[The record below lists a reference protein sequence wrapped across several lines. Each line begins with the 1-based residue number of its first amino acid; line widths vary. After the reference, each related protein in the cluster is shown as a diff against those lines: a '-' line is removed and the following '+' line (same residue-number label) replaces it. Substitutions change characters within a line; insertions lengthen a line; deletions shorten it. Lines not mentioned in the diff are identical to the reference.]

1 MKYMHTKTERTFT
14 IILTVFLA
22 LTICVFN
29 ASAQPLMPHRFY
41 GEVAGFPDGTL
52 VEAKIEGVTYANTT
66 TLNGTY
72 GYLPNVFDVPGDD
85 PNTPEKEGGVT
96 GDTVNF
102 YVAGIFVTSYTFESG
117 ASTRLD
123 LSIPLIANFTATPTS
138 GDEPLTVQFTDT
150 SQLAEAVTSWLWD
163 FGDETNSTEQN
174 PEHTYTTDGNYTVS
188 LTVVG
193 DGEALNL
200 TETKPDYITVYDT
213 EPNANFYGTPMFGAP
228 PLTVQFT
235 DQSGSYDGIISRLW
249 NFGDDTTGTEKN
261 PQHTYTTEGV
271 YTVSLNV
278 TEEDGDWDVEVKP
291 NYVIV
296 TTNVTEPVN
305 VMVDVGSI
313 HFPGETAEFYIF
325 TLYKGLAVNVEFLE
339 VRLWF
344 YYAEEHHY
352 VDLASPVKLEA
363 GVYRAS
369 YTIPETAPAV
379 TYTLIIKAQ
388 YRSPDGMS
396 YGGSAKSFQ
405 VSPTLNGWNASITKI
420 EDNIATIV
428 IPGLTE
434 IKANLTAINAKLVD
448 IQGTTASINSTLGLI
463 KTDITNINAYLASL
477 NRTIAT
483 ISSDVGEIKTDVD
496 AIHLKVVGVDW
507 ETKIADIQTTLGT
520 IKGYVENVDDG
531 GLATI
536 NTDLGNVTT
545 NISDILTTSQDTQNT
560 ANTLTTI
567 VYAALAFSILAFIAA
582 IATAYM
588 LRSKLA

>member
-1 MKYMHTKTERTFT
+1 MKKTALVT
-14 IILTVFLA
+14 ILAILLMAIMPIVMAPPPVPMTVDGY
-22 LTICVFN
+22 VF
-29 ASAQPLMPHRFY
+29 A
-41 GEVAGFPDGTL
+41 GEEPAPELNVY
-52 VEAKIEGVTYANTT
+52 AKYVNQTQLSNTT
-66 TLNGTY
+66 TRTDG
-72 GYLPNVFDVPGDD
+72 
-85 PNTPEKEGGVT
+85 
-96 GDTVNF
+96 
-102 YVAGIFVTSYTFESG
+102 SYTLIIPAEGTPADQFPPEG
-117 ASTRLD
+117 TLLD
-123 LSIPLIANFTATPTS
+123 LWVENINVTRITLQYMTVLELNLTIPTLAPTVNFTATPTS
-138 GDEPLTVQFTDT
+138 GVEPLTVQFTDT
-150 SQLAEAVTSWLWD
+150 SMNFANITSWSWQ
-163 FGDETNSTEQN
+163 FGDGANSTEQN
-174 PEHTYTTDGNYTVS
+174 PEHTYIEGNYTVS

-193 DGEALNL
+193 NGEELNL
-200 TETKPDYITVYDT
+200 TETKVDYITVYDS
-213 EPNANFYGTPMFGAP
+213 EPDAEFYGTPLFGAP

-235 DQSGSYDGIISRLW
+235 DQSVSYDGIISRLW

-278 TEEDGDWDVEVKP
+278 TETDGDWDVEVKP

-296 TTNVTEPVN
+296 TTNVTEPLN

-313 HFPGETAEFYIF
+313 HFPGETAEFCIF
-325 TLYKGLAVNVEFLE
+325 TMHKGLAVNVEFLE

-344 YYAEEHHY
+344 YHAEEHHY
-352 VDLASPVKLEA
+352 VDLATPVNIEA

-388 YRSPDGMS
+388 YRSPEGMS

-405 VSPTLNGWNASITKI
+405 VSPTLNGWNASITNI

-477 NRTIAT
+477 NGTIAT
-483 ISSDVGEIKTDVD
+483 ISSDVGEIKTNVT